1 MSQSGLGT
9 AKLAGDAPFA
19 PTFDRTITRGLV
31 HKAGPEA
38 VWLTDI
44 DQVGDHHYL
53 CAGQVPRAH
62 SFVNDALAPGY
73 TYYDLGLLTELGR
86 QAGIAT
92 MHAYEGAPVDWATVF
107 MKFDLELVDPV
118 PNDEP
123 TTGPVPA
130 IVDVRYPNRETEDGA
145 LTVGCELTFEID
157 GVVRATSTTMA
168 SAYEKGPYKAWR
180 KEMRDAKPLTDHE
193 PRVVQPIAPE
203 RVGRRDPDNVM
214 IGELHPGERSGTFD
228 CAAHVDQLHPHFFE
242 HPMDHVPGVVHL
254 EVMRQAALVAA
265 EKDHGVSPVG
275 ATIASCRTRFA
286 GFAELELP
294 LDCRAEVGQPASG
307 DGPLSVPVSL
317 VLSQPGQD
325 SVTTAAMVVRAHRG

>member
-1 MSQSGLGT
+1 MSQSGPGT
-9 AKLAGDAPFA
+9 TTPAGSEPFT
-19 PTFDRTITRGLV
+19 PSFDRTIPRGLV

-38 VWLTDI
+38 VWLTEI
-44 DQVGDHHYL
+44 AQVGDHHYL
-53 CAGQVPRAH
+53 CAGQVPRVH
-62 SFVNDALAPGY
+62 TYVNDAIQPGY

-118 PNDEP
+118 PNDRSP
-123 TTGPVPA
+123 GPVPA
-130 IVDVRYPNRETEDGA
+130 MVDVRYPNRETEDGT

-168 SAYEKGPYKAWR
+168 SAYEKGPYRAWR
-180 KEMRDAKPLTDHE
+180 GEMRDAKPLADHE
-193 PRVVQPIAPE
+193 PRVVKPIAPE

-214 IGELHPGERSGTFD
+214 IGELHPAEGSGTYE

-265 EKDHGVSPVG
+265 EQHQGVSPVG
-275 ATIASCRTRFA
+275 ATIVSCRTRFA

-294 LDCRAEVGQPASG
+294 LDCKVKVGEAAPG
-307 DGPLSVPVSL
+307 DGPPSVPVRL
-317 VLSQPGQD
+317 VLSQPGQEA
-325 SVTTAAMVVRAHRG
+325 VTTAAMVVRAHQA